1 MTVWTLGCIVFND
14 SCESLYHLASN
25 FKNDFH
31 KTLSGRNYSMLFC
44 ALQQISFFQFLLL
57 FSSAISCCISAQT
70 LPPATTCSYYSL
82 RITAS
87 ASRFIQKP
95 TLLLLH
101 HDLQKNPQSYKNR
114 TLPHG
119 AIAEHQPQRIPGL
132 PKRRW
137 STADQYKYRWPH
149 TVRRKSENLVRRNF
163 FLHIDI
169 LWYFKRKFILAD
181 CVKLV
186 PMRTHKMV
194 ADALTKSFPHQ
205 HSSLIDRSWLIMLF
219 LLLASYIALGDKFWA
234 LRFQN
239 YVAYSKKLLLSIIMI
254 FPHLLI
260 CVGLP
265 D

>member
-1 MTVWTLGCIVFND
+1 MIPVNHYTIWPPISKTISIKHCRVEIIACSFVLFNR
-14 SCESLYHLASN
+14 YRFFN
-25 FKNDFH
+25 F
-31 KTLSGRNYSMLFC
+31 C
-44 ALQQISFFQFLLL
+44 CFFRQRFPAAYLLKLFLLP
-57 FSSAISCCISAQT
+57 QRVHTT
-70 LPPATTCSYYSL
+70 LCA
-82 RITAS
+82 
-87 ASRFIQKP
+87 
-95 TLLLLH
+95 LLLLH